1 MKSLIAVSLL
11 TVTACMATSSVEAAA
26 KRQGTSSITACS
38 NFGKGCISGPTRPA
52 RFGLEVRM
60 PGGTWIACTSSC
72 QDALRV
78 ATVDFWA
85 QRDQER
91 GGAEWRR

>member
-1 MKSLIAVSLL
+1 MKSLIAVSLTGVAAL
-11 TVTACMATSSVEAAA
+11 MAASSAEAAD
-26 KRQGTSSITACS
+26 KRQRTSTITACS

-60 PGGTWIACTSSC
+60 PGGTWIACTTSC